1 MNDTDIFNSI
11 VAQLRKE
18 SPDLPKGDSFL
29 HRGPLWLYG
38 VLWALS
44 FIFIVVFLVVN
55 YPLAGLLS
63 FILLVACSNI
73 IVSKVQPRFRRK

>member
-11 VAQLRKE
+11 VAQLRTE
-18 SPDLPKGDSFL
+18 SPDLPKGDSIL
-29 HRGPLWLYG
+29 DRGPLWLYG

-44 FIFIVVFLVVN
+44 FIFIVVSLVVN
-55 YPLAGLLS
+55 YPLAGLLG
-63 FILLVACSNI
+63 FIVLVACSNT

>member
-18 SPDLPKGDSFL
+18 SPDLPKGDSIL
-29 HRGPLWLYG
+29 DRGPLWLYG

-44 FIFIVVFLVVN
+44 FIFIVV
-55 YPLAGLLS
+55 S
-63 FILLVACSNI
+63 FKKFIYFFI
-73 IVSKVQPRFRRK
+73 IYKIIRIIIKIKIIK